1 MVGWLV
7 MVGRLANDGYVVI
20 VSILRFEQ
28 GRLMVDGLRF
38 SGLLAIMVRLIVVK
52 GLIVK
57 V

>member
-1 MVGWLV
+1 

-28 GRLMVDGLRF
+28 GRLMVNGLRF